1 MAERH
6 AIGDLVKIQD
16 ESESEPFA
24 PGVIVGYLVRL
35 TDGDTFAAFESD
47 TVSVPTL
54 EDAEQSGILANRETL
69 VSTAQQSFN
78 EAVGAGTVSAIDV
91 LTHTIDTLQGPE

>member
-1 MAERH
+1 MPARY

-24 PGVIVGYLVRL
+24 PGVVVGYLVRIA
-35 TDGDTFAAFESD
+35 DGDTFAVFEGD
-47 TVSVPTL
+47 TVTVPSL
-54 EDAEQSGILANRETL
+54 EDAEQSGILSVRGAL
-69 VSTAQQSFN
+69 VSTAQEEFN
-78 EAVGAGTVSAIDV
+78 YAVGAGMSVAIDV